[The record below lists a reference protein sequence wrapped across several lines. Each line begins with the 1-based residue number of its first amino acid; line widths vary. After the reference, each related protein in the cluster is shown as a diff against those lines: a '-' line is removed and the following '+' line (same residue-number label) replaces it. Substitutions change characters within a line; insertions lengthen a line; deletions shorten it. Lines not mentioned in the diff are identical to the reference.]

1 MGSVNTNINGVD
13 FTITKQPDGSF
24 TYSTESMPGA
34 SFGPNNEAVAGHYG
48 GPLTA
53 DSVSNSINSLRDLI
67 STKQSYIDNA
77 NQQLNSSTI
86 DPDYA
91 AMLKNNVAKASADIE
106 EFKSQA
112 GVLIAI
118 QGQIGNLQAQ
128 AEAADNAGEN
138 PEAKTG
144 AQANADAA
152 QGSTD
157 ATGATSTQED
167 PTQPYTGGTDVT
179 NAGVV
184 NNSDSSPNNDSSNDG
199 GVITRSIFPKGG
211 VSASASSAGVEAKWS
226 DATDVRAILRV
237 PSSYLSNITDPA
249 GVLQPFGGIVF
260 PYTPT
265 ISFSH
270 DVTYASVNP
279 THSNYTQYFYK
290 NSAVSA
296 ISVSAKFTVQ
306 NENDAAILVGVI
318 TLLRALTKMKFGPD
332 PDAGAPPPVCRFNA
346 YGNFMLSNVPVTV
359 ASFKHDL
366 PDGVDYFQTDIHR
379 PHGLN
384 FVPMMSVITL
394 TLNPTYSRA
403 EMQRVGVNGAIAGR
417 TQRAGFL

>member
-1 MGSVNTNINGVD
+1 MADISSEEIGTGSTTQIFD
-13 FTITKQPDGSF
+13 DGSTLQTF
-24 TYSTESMPGA
+24 
-34 SFGPNNEAVAGHYG
+34 
-48 GPLTA
+48 
-53 DSVSNSINSLRDLI
+53 
-67 STKQSYIDNA
+67 DN
-77 NQQLNSSTI
+77 
-86 DPDYA
+86 
-91 AMLKNNVAKASADIE
+91 
-106 EFKSQA
+106 
-112 GVLIAI
+112 
-118 QGQIGNLQAQ
+118 
-128 AEAADNAGEN
+128 
-138 PEAKTG
+138 
-144 AQANADAA
+144 
-152 QGSTD
+152 GSTL
-157 ATGATSTQED
+157 ATASDGTISSSPPPED

-184 NNSDSSPNNDSSNDG
+184 NNSNSSPNNDSSNDG

-290 NSAVSA
+290 NSAVST

-332 PDAGAPPPVCRFNA
+332 TDAGAPPPVCRFNA

>member
-1 MGSVNTNINGVD
+1 VYEDKNMSDIPAREIIKEDMEDGVQI
-13 FTITKQPDGSF
+13 ITWSDG
-24 TYSTESMPGA
+24 TTE
-34 SFGPNNEAVAGHYG
+34 
-48 GPLTA
+48 
-53 DSVSNSINSLRDLI
+53 
-67 STKQSYIDNA
+67 YID
-77 NQQLNSSTI
+77 
-86 DPDYA
+86 
-91 AMLKNNVAKASADIE
+91 E
-106 EFKSQA
+106 R
-112 GVLIAI
+112 
-118 QGQIGNLQAQ
+118 GN
-128 AEAADNAGEN
+128 
-138 PEAKTG
+138 
-144 AQANADAA
+144 
-152 QGSTD
+152 
-157 ATGATSTQED
+157 TSTTDSSGKFISNLED
-167 PTQPYTGGTDVT
+167 PTQPYTGGTDVS
-179 NAGVV
+179 NQPVV
-184 NNSDSSPNNDSSNDG
+184 NNSDASPNSDSSSNG
-199 GVITRSIFPKGG
+199 GATTRSIFPKNG
-211 VSASASSAGVEAKWS
+211 VPPSASSSGVTAKWS

-249 GVLQPFGGIVF
+249 GVLRPFGGIVF

-270 DVTYASVNP
+270 DATYTGVNP

-306 NENDAAILVGVI
+306 NEEDAAILVGVI

-332 PDAGAPPPVCRFNA
+332 ADAGAPPPVCRFNA

-379 PHGLN
+379 AHGLN
-384 FVPMMSVITL
+384 FVPMLSVITL

-403 EMQRVGVNGAIAGR
+403 EMQRVGVSGAIAGR